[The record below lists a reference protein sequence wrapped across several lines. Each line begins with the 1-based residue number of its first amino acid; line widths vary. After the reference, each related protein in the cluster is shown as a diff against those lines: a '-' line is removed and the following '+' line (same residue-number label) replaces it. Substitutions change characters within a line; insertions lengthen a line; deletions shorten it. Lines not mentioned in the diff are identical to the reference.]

1 MFVVDFRVSKV
12 IYDEVVVLGLRRIF
26 GFGSFFNFTFSSC
39 LGIVEVVI
47 CFLKDFCLFVGV
59 IFFGFVV
66 NIRIILLLNNNYI
79 IIILYDFIL
88 VLFFLLCV
96 WF

>member
-1 MFVVDFRVSKV
+1 MFVVDFGVSKV
-12 IYDEVVVLGLRRIF
+12 IYYEVVVLGLRRIF

-66 NIRIILLLNNNYI
+66 NIRIILLLNNNYN
-79 IIILYDFIL
+79 YYFI
-88 VLFFLLCV
+88 
-96 WF
+96 